1 MPSHHIDIVV
11 IVNGQEAVI
20 SGSPEAP
27 LHSIL
32 EKALHDTNNIGQ
44 PAENWE
50 FRDAEGNL
58 LDLGT
63 KLGALGPHA
72 RIFLNL
78 KAGIG
83 GS

>member
-1 MPSHHIDIVV
+1 MPSHQINIVV
-11 IVNGQEAVI
+11 VVNGQEAPI
-20 SGSPEAP
+20 SASPEAP

-32 EKALHDTNNIGQ
+32 EKALHETGNIGQ
-44 PAENWE
+44 GPDNWE
-50 FRDAEGNL
+50 FRDADGNP

-63 KLGALGPHA
+63 KLGALGAGA

-83 GS
+83 G